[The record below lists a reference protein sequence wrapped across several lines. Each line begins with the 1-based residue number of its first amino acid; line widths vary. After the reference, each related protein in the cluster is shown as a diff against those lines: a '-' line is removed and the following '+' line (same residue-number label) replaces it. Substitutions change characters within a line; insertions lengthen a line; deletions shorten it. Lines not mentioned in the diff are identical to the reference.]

1 MSKLFD
7 GSYDNNIVKDADE
20 GTLNLFN
27 GERYKM
33 LHFLN
38 MPLSKDFWF
47 LQLLNCQVTAPGEGS
62 LWSPKE
68 DYCYPELPHGA
79 W

>member
-1 MSKLFD
+1 MAKLFD

-33 LHFLN
+33 LSLFDNMHLN
-38 MPLSKDFWF
+38 KDF
-47 LQLLNCQVTAPGEGS
+47 
-62 LWSPKE
+62 
-68 DYCYPELPHGA
+68 
-79 W
+79 